1 MRFLAR
7 LFAKR
12 PHHQPIHSDAPT
24 PHHVLITLTDPEG
37 DRKEQNRAL
46 ATRLIAAAA
55 DAGFATL
62 DPKPRAEPD
71 RETSIIIQGPNADAI
86 FDAIAPII
94 EPEPIARESR
104 LIKVFGDPTDPAART
119 ETIDLHWEG

>member
-7 LFAKR
+7 FFSKR
-12 PHHQPIHSDAPT
+12 HHPEPIHAEAPT
-24 PHHVLITLTDPEG
+24 PHHVLITLTDPVG
-37 DRKEQNRAL
+37 DRNEQNRAL
-46 ATRLIAAAA
+46 ADRLIAAAA
-55 DAGFATL
+55 NAGFTIL
-62 DPKPRAEPD
+62 DPEPRAEPD
-71 RETSIIIQGPNADAI
+71 RETSIVIQGPSADAI
-86 FDAIAPII
+86 FDALAPTI